1 MTKNSGSIV
10 KICVC
15 LLVVMSLCL
24 IPSCKKSEPDN
35 EAPSQQSITAVKS
48 ETPAPAPAETPEKPA
63 ETQMEP
69 VAQEKPAEAEME
81 KTTAPTNTEGY
92 VPIDI
97 QLPKPMFVGT
107 PQDTKVPNLEKPLG
121 KARPPFLAPEGT
133 KNVAL
138 GKPVSSSDEEPIIGE
153 IEMITDGDKEAADG
167 SYVELGPFVQY
178 VTIDLEAKY
187 DIYAIVVWHYHKQAR
202 VYFDV
207 VVQVADDAD
216 FITNVKTV
224 FNNDI
229 DNSAGLGVG
238 TDKHYT
244 ETNEGKLIDLI
255 SKGIQARYVRLYSN
269 GNTSNDLNHYI
280 EVEVYGKPVQ

>member
-1 MTKNSGSIV
+1 MKKKGFGSIV
-10 KICVC
+10 KFCVC
-15 LLVVMSLCL
+15 LLIAMSLCF
-24 IPSCKKSEPDN
+24 IPSCKKSEPSDDG
-35 EAPSQQSITAVKS
+35 SGQQSISATPP
-48 ETPAPAPAETPEKPA
+48 ETPAPSTV
-63 ETQMEP
+63 QP
-69 VAQEKPAEAEME
+69 VAQEAEETAEAV
-81 KTTAPTNTEGY
+81 TETVAEVEVEALAAAAGL

-97 QLPKPMFVGT
+97 KLPKPMFVGT
-107 PQDTKVPNLEKPLG
+107 PQNTKVPNLEKPLG

-167 SYVELGPFVQY
+167 SYVELGPFVQH
-178 VTIDLEAKY
+178 VTIDLEAMHE
-187 DIYAIVVWHYHKQAR
+187 IYAIVAWHYHKQAR

-207 VVQVADDAD
+207 VLQVADDAD

-238 TDKHYT
+238 KDMHYT
-244 ETNEGKLIDLI
+244 ETNEGRLFDVLA
-255 SKGIQARYVRLYSN
+255 KGIKTRYVRLYSN

>member
-1 MTKNSGSIV
+1 MKDFGSIV
-10 KICVC
+10 RICVC
-15 LLVVMSLCL
+15 VLIVMSLCL
-24 IPSCKKSEPDN
+24 IPSCKKSPEEPAST
-35 EAPSQQSITAVKS
+35 ESSQQSISAVPPS
-48 ETPAPAPAETPEKPA
+48 TPAPSAVKPVAKAPEEPAETETETVAEEPA
-63 ETQMEP
+63 
-69 VAQEKPAEAEME
+69 APAD
-81 KTTAPTNTEGY
+81 TAGL

-97 QLPKPMFVGT
+97 KLPKPMFVGT

-133 KNVAL
+133 TNVAL
-138 GKPVSSSDEEPIIGE
+138 GKPIASSDEEPIIGE

-167 SYVELGPFVQY
+167 SYVELGPFVQH
-178 VTIDLEAKY
+178 VTIDLEAMY
-187 DIYAIVVWHYHKQAR
+187 EVYAIVVWHYHKQAR

-238 TDKHYT
+238 KDMHYT
-244 ETNEGKLIDLI
+244 ETNEGRLFDVLA
-255 SKGIQARYVRLYSN
+255 KGIKTRYIRLYSN